1 MKLRSRGE
9 NHMKTNILCYQRKIY
24 TGKTFMSLAIMK
36 LKALKKQ
43 FATMLFVEAEK
54 LDEELRPLEK
64 LTPQEEALLEQFYS
78 AQAITI

>member
-1 MKLRSRGE
+1 
-9 NHMKTNILCYQRKIY
+9 
-24 TGKTFMSLAIMK
+24 MSLAIMK

-78 AQAITI
+78 AEAITI